1 MTIAEHDPMLNHLP
15 APPTQVAMPLVE
27 ALKVMTVVS
36 QVLLVAYALVGHG
49 WFILLLGHAGLLAV
63 LTLTLILIERSGLES
78 GDLQKFILSTA
89 TGGPIGAAAALVG
102 GQQRWTHQ
110 SRALED
116 WYNTIAPPERA
127 AVTLVDQIIDG
138 RLIREAARLPQRY
151 DGLLAT
157 GSMQEKQALLAYLA
171 AEEDQVL
178 ASEALKLALRSS
190 DQRVRVQAAAVAAHA
205 RARARTAPGRLP
217 PPISARANPPRQL
230 HS

>member
-1 MTIAEHDPMLNHLP
+1 MAIAEHDPMLPRLEAEP
-15 APPTQVAMPLVE
+15 IQVALPLVDI
-27 ALKVMTVVS
+27 LKVMTLVAEI
-36 QVLLVAYALVGHG
+36 LLVTYALIGHG
-49 WFILLLGHAGLLAV
+49 WLTLVFGHVGLLCV
-63 LTLTLILIERSGLES
+63 LALALILIEYSGLES
-78 GDLQKFILSTA
+78 GDLQKFILSTT

-102 GQQRWTHQ
+102 GQQRGSRQ
-110 SRALED
+110 SQALEE
-116 WYNTIAPPERA
+116 WYNTIAPPEQA

-205 RARARTAPGRLP
+205 RTRARHMLP
-217 PPISARANPPRQL
+217 PPVSARVNPPEPL
-230 HS
+230 HP